1 MHYDYRFPLKLP
13 ATLEEGSFDL
23 VVADPPFLS
32 KECLSKTA
40 QTIKYLT
47 KDKVILC
54 TGIIIMYVG
63 QLVHVS
69 NYVAASDCSLKQ
81 QQQKK

>member
-1 MHYDYRFPLKLP
+1 MVLLEYDTRFQVYGENFVHYDYRQPQQL
-13 ATLEEGSFDL
+13 ATTLEEGSFDL

-32 KECLSKTA
+32 EDCLSKMA

-54 TGIIIMYVG
+54 TGMFYMPATSAKF
-63 QLVHVS
+63 LR
-69 NYVAASDCSLKQ
+69 
-81 QQQKK
+81 